1 MSRIRQVLLLATAV
15 VAIGCGGGGGGS
27 TGPNNNNGNNN
38 GNNGGSVK
46 VVTATLNGQPFTA
59 TTVSGA
65 YLSGQLSI
73 TAFNAS
79 RSINITAIN
88 LAGTGTISLNVGNQW
103 SALGQIGGA
112 TEGTY
117 STGYGGVGTV
127 TLTTATLFRV
137 TGTFSFTAYSSSGS
151 GLGQPVITVT
161 NGVFDISNP

>member
-1 MSRIRQVLLLATAV
+1 MSRTRQVLLAAIAV

-46 VVTATLNGQPFTA
+46 VVTASLNGQPFTA
-59 TTVSGA
+59 TTVTGA
-65 YLSGQLSI
+65 FLGGQFTF

-79 RSINITAIN
+79 RSIHISAIN

-112 TEGTY
+112 SEGTF

-137 TGTFSFTAYSSSGS
+137 TGTFSFTAYTSSGP
-151 GLGQPVITVT
+151 GLGQPVITVM